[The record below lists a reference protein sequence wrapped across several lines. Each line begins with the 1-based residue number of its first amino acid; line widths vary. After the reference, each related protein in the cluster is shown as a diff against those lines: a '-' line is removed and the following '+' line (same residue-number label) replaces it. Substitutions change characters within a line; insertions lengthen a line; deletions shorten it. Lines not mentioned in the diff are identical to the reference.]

1 MRSLTRGRIILIGP
15 VTVNAKYNYP
25 ANNSYLF
32 SNPCSLVLLG
42 PWQAE
47 LSKVFTLVDALYPYP

>member
-25 ANNSYLF
+25 ANNY
-32 SNPCSLVLLG
+32 
-42 PWQAE
+42 
-47 LSKVFTLVDALYPYP
+47 